1 MKIITY
7 KYCLINT
14 NHVHNIIGDTMK
26 KMSLWLDGEKDSHIM
41 ELNKNIN
48 TDVLII
54 GGGITGMTTAY
65 QLINSNLK
73 VVLIDQN
80 LIGHGVSSKTTGKLN
95 YLQENIY
102 TSIKNTFSVNEAELY
117 LKAQLEA
124 IQHVNEIIN
133 TNHIKCNFEWVQSYL
148 FTDKDSEIPTIK
160 REKKLLEQ
168 MGINVKEHQNIEPNL
183 KCKYAI
189 SVQDTAVFHPI
200 KYLYALKKICIKN
213 KIDIYENTQA
223 LKINIIKDGFIV
235 ETDKEFKI
243 KAKKIVVANHYPFF
257 ILPFFMP
264 IKTYI
269 EKSYISASPV
279 TETKSKTYIT
289 SSYPCKSIRYHQDK
303 ANGYMIYLN
312 GSHTICNKLNEK
324 QNFDNLIQEANKL
337 NLEPLYIW
345 ANDDLMT
352 SDKLP
357 FIGCINDE
365 KSLFIGTGYNT
376 WGMTNGTIAGIIL
389 SDLIQN
395 KKNIYTKLFNP
406 NRKFNFAKAK
416 QYPINLYN
424 NISGFYKSK
433 ISKNKNWYSDK
444 IKFKT
449 IDGKKLAI
457 YTDNKGEHIVY
468 NKCPHMG
475 CSLIF
480 NEVEHTWD
488 CPCHASR
495 FDIDGTCIKGPSTY
509 NISYKRDS

>member
-1 MKIITY
+1 
-7 KYCLINT
+7 
-14 NHVHNIIGDTMK
+14 MK
-26 KMSLWLDGEKDSHIM
+26 KMSLWLDGEKDNHVV
-41 ELNKNIN
+41 ELNKNVN
-48 TDVLII
+48 TDILII

-102 TSIKNTFSVNEAELY
+102 TSIKNTFSIDEANLY
-117 LKAQLEA
+117 LKSQLEA
-124 IQHVNEIIN
+124 IQHVNQVIN
-133 TNHIKCNFEWVQSYL
+133 TNNIKCNFEWVQSYL
-148 FTDKDSEIPTIK
+148 FTNNNEEIK
-160 REKKLLEQ
+160 RIKNEKKLLEQ
-168 MGINVKEHQNIEPNL
+168 MGIDVQEHKSIEPNL

-200 KYLYALKKICIKN
+200 KYLYALKDICLKN
-213 KIDIYENTQA
+213 KIDIYENTKA
-223 LKINIIKDGFIV
+223 IKINNAKDGFIV
-235 ETDKEFKI
+235 ETTNKYKI
-243 KAKKIVVANHYPFF
+243 KAKKIVIANHYPFF

-269 EKSYISASPV
+269 EKSYITATP
-279 TETKSKTYIT
+279 TDDPKSKTYIT
-289 SSYPCKSIRYHQDK
+289 SSYPCESIRYHKDK
-303 ANGYMIYLN
+303 NSSYILYLN

-324 QNFDNLIQEANKL
+324 NNFNKAIKGANKL
-337 NLEPLYIW
+337 KLDPMYIW
-345 ANDDLMT
+345 SNDDLMT
-352 SDKLP
+352 ADKLP
-357 FIGCINDE
+357 FIGYINDE

-376 WGMTNGTIAGIIL
+376 CGMTNGTIAGIVI

-395 KKNIYTKLFNP
+395 KKNSYEELFNP

-416 QYPINLYN
+416 QYPINLFN

-433 ISKNKNWYSDK
+433 ISKNKEWYNNK

-449 IDGKKLAI
+449 INGKKLAI
-457 YTDNKGEHIVY
+457 YTDKDGEHIVY

-480 NEVEHTWD
+480 NEVEKTWD

-495 FDIDGTCIKGPSTY
+495 FDIDGNCIKGPSTY
-509 NISYKRDS
+509 DISYKK